1 MLTAFMNPA
10 IVTGMHRS
18 GTSAIARLVQE
29 LGADVGSNLLPAA
42 EGNVHGHFEEA
53 AFIRFHDQLIERLF
67 PKRAPF
73 CEWLPLA
80 NTEATYTDAD
90 RVEAAS
96 IWKAHQASGGNAWKD
111 PRTSLFLDL
120 WTQTL
125 PDAKVIVCLRHP
137 YQVHRSLLR
146 RGESFLHVDYSAAI
160 LGWTIY
166 NQRILQALAA
176 LPKGNYIVAE
186 VDSAFREPRQLA
198 EGLARF
204 LGRPFTDKALG
215 AIAPDAFHFEDDCH
229 EALED
234 FETFFPEAGAAYRQ
248 LKQFD
253 FLQPVAFAPGRS
265 DNASSIRS
273 YEARLIEFEEVHGL
287 RSKAKKMLVR
297 SIAVDRQRITDLYQR
312 ATQVSEEKDRL
323 IADLTRL
330 TQHLELR
337 VTQLQGPPQ

>member
-1 MLTAFMNPA
+1 MNPA

-53 AFIRFHDQLIERLF
+53 AFIRFHDKLIERLF

-80 NTEATYTDAD
+80 PADATYTDAD
-90 RVEAAS
+90 RAEAAS
-96 IWKAHQASGGNAWKD
+96 IWQAHQTAGGNAWKD

-120 WTQTL
+120 WTATL

-146 RGESFLHVDYSAAI
+146 RGEPFLHVDYSAAI

-166 NQRILQALAA
+166 NQRILQALST
-176 LPKGNYIVAE
+176 LPKSNFIVVE
-186 VDSAFREPRQLA
+186 VDTAFREPRQLA

-204 LGRPFTDKALG
+204 LGRPFDDKALG
-215 AIAPDAFHFEDDCH
+215 AIAPGAFHFEDDCH
-229 EALED
+229 DALKD
-234 FETFFPEAGAAYRQ
+234 FESFFPEAGVAYRQ

-253 FLQPVAFAPGRS
+253 FLHPVAFTSPTGG
-265 DNASSIRS
+265 NASPIHS

-287 RSKAKKMLVR
+287 RSKARKMLVR
-297 SIAVDRQRITDLYQR
+297 SIAVDRQRITDLYQH
-312 ATQVSEEKDRL
+312 ATKVAEEKDRL
-323 IADLTRL
+323 IEDLSL
-330 TQHLELR
+330 LNDHLKQH
-337 VTQLQGPPQ
+337 VAKIQGSQ